1 MQRKS
6 SFFIDG
12 LAFDFDIAYSYGKYG
27 LVDKALQVYDWDGN
41 VRPSQ
46 SPYGGETG
54 IHPYDGHNVSH
65 NIMAKLNLNYTLDQH
80 NSINLNI
87 HEAHTRL
94 LPCDSLMDKSFGFR
108 TQFNS
113 RMNSLTA
120 GLSYDLML
128 FNNKFQNAFT
138 LRYFLFN
145 SKTQQLP
152 SFLCVY
158 SRNNLFEKE
167 LYWLE

>member
-1 MQRKS
+1 MVREAFNKS
-6 SFFIDG
+6 NSVLGELSAKKEQFFIDG

-80 NSINLNI
+80 NSINLI
-87 HEAHTRL
+87 FMR
-94 LPCDSLMDKSFGFR
+94 R
-108 TQFNS
+108 T
-113 RMNSLTA
+113 L
-120 GLSYDLML
+120 DC
-128 FNNKFQNAFT
+128 
-138 LRYFLFN
+138 FL
-145 SKTQQLP
+145 
-152 SFLCVY
+152 VIV
-158 SRNNLFEKE
+158 
-167 LYWLE
+167 